1 MYIHEAIMATN
12 IKYPCITRE
21 AWARLSLVPYSDGI
35 KLQPTN
41 SPDGC
46 ILISDA
52 RGGLIHGWQ
61 PTAADLIADDWKIA
75 RL

>member
-21 AWARLSLVPYSDGI
+21 AWARLSLVPYYDGI

-46 ILISDA
+46 IIMSDA
-52 RGGLIHGWQ
+52 RDNPCNGWK
-61 PTAADLIADDWKIA
+61 PTAADLIADDWKVV

>member
-12 IKYPCITRE
+12 IKYPCIARE
-21 AWARLSLVPYSDGI
+21 TWARLSLTPCGGI
-35 KLQPTN
+35 KIQPTN

-52 RGGLIHGWQ
+52 RGGLLHGWQ
-61 PTAADLIADDWKIA
+61 PTAADLIADDWKVVT
-75 RL
+75 L